1 MSKTNPVMAKILAL
15 ESALI
20 SRRHRKG
27 RVHGTDRFAKIMSNL
42 KRVGFIEKLNINGN
56 GGRYLI
62 LDGRSWNDTCKNLKV
77 TAAPSFVMWEEIEF
91 LSFLQNHVA
100 TDADEKSDA
109 SGEGRPVN
117 GSKIKPESK

>member
-1 MSKTNPVMAKILAL
+1 MAKILAL
-15 ESALI
+15 ESALL
-20 SRRHRKG
+20 SRRHKKG
-27 RVHGTDRFAKIMSNL
+27 HIHGKERFTKIMSNL

-77 TAAPSFVMWEEIEF
+77 TEAPSFVMWEEIEF
-91 LSFLQNHVA
+91 LSFLQNHLSPD
-100 TDADEKSDA
+100 TDEKTDA
-109 SGEGRPVN
+109 SGEAKTIN